1 MIGANPRKPTMEL
14 SMKTNAPATIP
25 SLSEPELIEQY
36 LPLVRKV
43 VMALARHLPPQV
55 DMDDLQSVGTMGLI
69 AAVRRYDKDQE
80 KTFEAYAVMRIRGA
94 VLDELRRLDSL
105 PRTARAKARSLQET
119 SMKLEQSLGREP
131 SDDEISM
138 ALGMKVGDLRRMKS
152 LVRPM
157 NFVSLDNRAPSGSE
171 QDADLHEA
179 IADENQQ
186 TGSDHCQQSELV
198 DILRDK
204 IGQLGQRQK
213 RILSM
218 IYFENMR
225 LSEIA
230 DVFGVTEARV
240 CQIRSQA
247 IANLRKQMQ
256 NFISE

>member
-1 MIGANPRKPTMEL
+1 MEL
-14 SMKTNAPATIP
+14 SMNNPARNATLN
-25 SLSEPELIEQY
+25 SRSEPELIEQY

-55 DMDDLQSVGTMGLI
+55 DIDDLHSVGTIGLI
-69 AAVRRYDKDQE
+69 AAVRRYDTNQE

-119 SMKLEQSLGREP
+119 AMKLEQSLGREP
-131 SDDEISM
+131 SEDEVSM
-138 ALGMKVGDLRRMKS
+138 AMGMNVGDLRRMKS
-152 LVRPM
+152 QVRPM
-157 NFVSLDNRAPSGSE
+157 NFISLDNRNVSGGE
-171 QDADLHEA
+171 QETDLHEA
-179 IADENQQ
+179 IADESQE
-186 TGSDHCQQSELV
+186 TGSEHCQQSELV

-204 IGQLGQRQK
+204 IGTLGMRQR

-218 IYFENMR
+218 IYFDNMR

-256 NFISE
+256 NYISE

>member
-1 MIGANPRKPTMEL
+1 
-14 SMKTNAPATIP
+14 MKSTIHEREISKVHT
-25 SLSEPELIEQY
+25 SLKTEPELIEQY

-43 VMALARHLPPQV
+43 VAVLARHLPPQV
-55 DMDDLQSVGTMGLI
+55 DVDDLHSVGTIGLI
-69 AAVRRYDKDQE
+69 AAVRRYDSAQE

-119 SMKLEQSLGREP
+119 SSRLEQTLGREP
-131 SDDEISM
+131 NDDEVSIAM
-138 ALGMKVGDLRRMKS
+138 GMNVGDLRRMKS
-152 LVRPM
+152 QVRPM
-157 NFVSLDNRAPSGSE
+157 NFISLDNRVNGGD

-179 IADENQQ
+179 IPDDTQEA
-186 TGSDHCQQSELV
+186 GSDSCQQSELV

-204 IGQLGQRQK
+204 IDQLGARQR

-218 IYFENMR
+218 IYFDNMR

-247 IANLRKQMQ
+247 IVNLRKQMQ
-256 NFISE
+256 NVIAE

>member
-1 MIGANPRKPTMEL
+1 
-14 SMKTNAPATIP
+14 MKSTIHEREISKVHT
-25 SLSEPELIEQY
+25 SLKTEPELIEQY

-43 VMALARHLPPQV
+43 VAALARHLPPQV
-55 DMDDLQSVGTMGLI
+55 DVDDLHSVGTIGLI
-69 AAVRRYDKDQE
+69 AAVRRYDSAQE

-105 PRTARAKARSLQET
+105 PRTARAKARSLQEA
-119 SMKLEQSLGREP
+119 SSRLEQTLGREP
-131 SDDEISM
+131 SDDEVSIAM
-138 ALGMKVGDLRRMKS
+138 GMNVGDLRRMKS
-152 LVRPM
+152 QVRPM
-157 NFVSLDNRAPSGSE
+157 NFISLDNRVNGGD

-179 IADENQQ
+179 IPDDTQEA
-186 TGSDHCQQSELV
+186 GSDSCQQSELV

-204 IGQLGQRQK
+204 IDQLGARQR

-218 IYFENMR
+218 IYFDNMR

-230 DVFGVTEARV
+230 GVFGVTEARV

-256 NFISE
+256 NVIAE

>member
-1 MIGANPRKPTMEL
+1 MFATQDSTMEL
-14 SMKTNAPATIP
+14 TINNPSAPNTNLP
-25 SLSEPELIEQY
+25 SKSEPELIEQY
-36 LPLVRKV
+36 LPIVRKV

-55 DMDDLQSVGTMGLI
+55 DVDDLYSVGTIGLI
-69 AAVRRYDKDQE
+69 AAVRRYDSDQE

-119 SMKLEQSLGREP
+119 SARLEQTLGREP
-131 SDDEISM
+131 NDDEVSM
-138 ALGMKVGDLRRMKS
+138 ALGMNVSELRRMRNA
-152 LVRPM
+152 VRPM
-157 NFVSLDNRAPSGSE
+157 NFISLDNRVSPGAE
-171 QDADLHEA
+171 QEADLHEA
-179 IADENQQ
+179 IADENQEN
-186 TGSDHCQQSELV
+186 GSEQCQQNELV
-198 DILRDK
+198 DLLREK
-204 IGQLGQRQK
+204 INLLNSRQR

-218 IYFENMR
+218 IYFDNMH

-256 NFISE
+256 NLITE

>member
-1 MIGANPRKPTMEL
+1 MEIMLNKP
-14 SMKTNAPATIP
+14 SAKNVPI
-25 SLSEPELIEQY
+25 SIKSEPELIEQY
-36 LPLVRKV
+36 LPIVRKV

-55 DMDDLQSVGTMGLI
+55 DIDDLYSVGTIGLI
-69 AAVRRYDKDQE
+69 AAVRRYDRKQE

-105 PRTARAKARSLQET
+105 PRTARAKARTLQET
-119 SMKLEQSLGREP
+119 ASRLEQTLGREP
-131 SDDEISM
+131 SDDEVSM
-138 ALGMKVGDLRRMKS
+138 AMGMNVGELRRMRNS
-152 LVRPM
+152 VRPM
-157 NFVSLDNRAPSGSE
+157 NFISLDNRVAPGSE

-179 IADENQQ
+179 IADETQE
-186 TGSDHCQQSELV
+186 TGSEHCQQNELV
-198 DILRDK
+198 DLLREK
-204 IGQLGQRQK
+204 IDQLNPRQK

-218 IYFENMR
+218 IYFDNMH

-256 NFISE
+256 TFITE

>member
-1 MIGANPRKPTMEL
+1 MEL
-14 SMKTNAPATIP
+14 TLTNP
-25 SLSEPELIEQY
+25 SVTNTRISNKSEPELIEQY
-36 LPLVRKV
+36 LPIVRKV

-55 DMDDLQSVGTMGLI
+55 DIDDLYSVGTIGLI
-69 AAVRRYDKDQE
+69 AAVRRYDSDQE

-119 SMKLEQSLGREP
+119 AARLEQSLGREP
-131 SDDEISM
+131 NDGEVSM
-138 ALGMKVGDLRRMKS
+138 AMGMKVSELRQMRNS
-152 LVRPM
+152 VRPM
-157 NFVSLDNRAPSGSE
+157 NFISLDNRVSPGSE

-179 IADENQQ
+179 IADENQE

-198 DILRDK
+198 ELLREK
-204 IGQLGQRQK
+204 IDQLNSRQR

-218 IYFENMR
+218 IYFENMH

-230 DVFGVTEARV
+230 EVFGVTEARV

-256 NFISE
+256 NFITE

>member
-1 MIGANPRKPTMEL
+1 MEITIKNPTALEAAVL
-14 SMKTNAPATIP
+14 TKT
-25 SLSEPELIEQY
+25 EPELIEQY

-43 VMALARHLPPQV
+43 VTALARHLPPQV
-55 DMDDLQSVGTMGLI
+55 DVDDLHSVGTIGLI
-69 AAVRRYDKDQE
+69 AAVRKYDSEQE

-119 SMKLEQSLGREP
+119 SARLEQSLGREP
-131 SDDEISM
+131 NDDEVSM
-138 ALGMKVGDLRRMKS
+138 ALGMKVGDMRRMRNQ
-152 LVRPM
+152 VRPM
-157 NFVSLDNRAPSGSE
+157 NFISLDNRMSSSSE

-179 IADENQQ
+179 IADETQE
-186 TGSDHCQQSELV
+186 TGSEHCQQSELV
-198 DILRDK
+198 DILREK
-204 IGQLGQRQK
+204 IDTLGLRQR

-230 DVFGVTEARV
+230 TVFGVTEARV

-256 NFISE
+256 NFITE

>member
-1 MIGANPRKPTMEL
+1 MEL
-14 SMKTNAPATIP
+14 TIKTP
-25 SLSEPELIEQY
+25 SAENSTLSNKSEPELIEQF

-55 DMDDLQSVGTMGLI
+55 DVDDLYSVGTMGLI
-69 AAVRRYDKDQE
+69 AAVRRYDSDQE

-105 PRTARAKARSLQET
+105 PRTARAKARALQET
-119 SMKLEQSLGREP
+119 SARLEQSLGREP
-131 SDDEISM
+131 NDDEVSIAM
-138 ALGMKVGDLRRMKS
+138 GMNVGELRRMRNS
-152 LVRPM
+152 VRPM
-157 NFVSLDNRAPSGSE
+157 NFISLDNRVSPGSE

-179 IADENQQ
+179 IPDENQE
-186 TGSDHCQQSELV
+186 TGSEHCQQNELV
-198 DILRDK
+198 NLLREK
-204 IGQLGQRQK
+204 IDLLNPRQR

-218 IYFENMR
+218 IYFDNMH

-256 NFISE
+256 NFIAE